1 MHVMRMMLW
10 RLASVFAVLLAV
22 IGIALPGL
30 PTVPFLILAAWCAG
44 KGWPRLEQWLLTHPT
59 FGPPIRQW
67 RAHGVVPRKAKY
79 IASVMIMISMCLLWL
94 SAAPHLVAA
103 RSEEHTSE
111 LQSRPHLVCRLLLEK
126 KKKKQQKL
134 QVCPVHVIPL

>member
-103 RSEEHTSE
+103 SITLFVGVVLVWLWR
-111 LQSRPHLVCRLLLEK
+111 RPEQALHSTLNTQRHSDDK
-126 KKKKQQKL
+126 
-134 QVCPVHVIPL
+134 PIR